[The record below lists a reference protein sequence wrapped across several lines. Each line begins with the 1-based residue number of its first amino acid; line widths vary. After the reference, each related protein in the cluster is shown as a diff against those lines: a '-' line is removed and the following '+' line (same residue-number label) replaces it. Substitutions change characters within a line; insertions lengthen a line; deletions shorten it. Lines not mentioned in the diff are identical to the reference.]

1 MFKVQRSPW
10 SGNLRGCC
18 AAATWEGEL
27 SIKYYYKKLDLNR
40 KKKKM
45 NQGNGPG
52 TSQTRASKHQSSN
65 SPTRLRQLKLQRWDR
80 SK

>member
-1 MFKVQRSPW
+1 MFKALIMV
-10 SGNLRGCC
+10 GDLRAFC

-45 NQGNGPG
+45 NQGNGPRTG
-52 TSQTRASKHQSSN
+52 QAQASKHQSSN
-65 SPTRLRQLKLQRWDR
+65 SPTRLRQLKL
-80 SK
+80 